1 MRIASSF
8 ALMGLL
14 IASSSGAS
22 PARPLPNPPA
32 AASPSDISYVRYE
45 DPAEHAF
52 TDQVPSGWKVGGRMV
67 RYGPVTIAPFIQ
79 AMPADGSIFVQLGD
93 WHIQDFSDIPGWR
106 QGQIYTPGTSVII
119 VRRLESADQYAHS
132 FSLGFQKLLGCG
144 NPEFAESE
152 SVANPTGPSRLPQ
165 GKTETRIAHFTCQ
178 RDGQRYVGRVMASVQ
193 SVRLPMSVGW
203 NVVYEASFIA
213 REDRAAAAL
222 AVWDKMRT
230 SFSFEPAWNAKES
243 QIAAAATQPARDALD
258 QTLRQTQEFD
268 QHVINGTITVHD
280 PTTGTRSEIK
290 MGIDPYYFTDGLGH
304 FYNSY
309 DPTPRSGFHPVK

>member
-1 MRIASSF
+1 MSAHDEKRTFFYLFGKKRKFLDEKTAVLGKALWVPHKYPSRARKSPIILGHFVLKFSQAKCPKREGPLMRIVSAI
-8 ALMGLL
+8 ALLGLL
-14 IASSSGAS
+14 VSCSSGAS
-22 PARPLPNPPA
+22 PARPTPNAAPA
-32 AASPSDISYVRYE
+32 AASPSDIVYVRYE
-45 DPAEHAF
+45 DPAEKAF

-67 RYGPVTIAPFIQ
+67 RYGPVTIAPFVQ

-132 FSLGFQKLLGCG
+132 FSLAFQKLLGCG

-178 RDGQRYVGRVMASVQ
+178 RSGQHYVGRAMVSVQ

-230 SFSFEPAWNAKES
+230 LVL
-243 QIAAAATQPARDALD
+243 I
-258 QTLRQTQEFD
+258 
-268 QHVINGTITVHD
+268 
-280 PTTGTRSEIK
+280 
-290 MGIDPYYFTDGLGH
+290 
-304 FYNSY
+304 
-309 DPTPRSGFHPVK
+309 